1 MCYKKPLKF
10 NFFFCYFIHIFILYI
25 HSFYTF
31 NNYSLKSRW
40 IVAKYLPSRESGEVN
55 ISKATIH
62 RDWENPAKNEAP
74 EEEAVKVEKKVKA
87 PRHKSRE
94 IWHLIC
100 RFYVKYWWNISVLK
114 SVSPCRIFVIEKLSV
129 GTITMSLVG
138 NTICHHEKKKKRKEK
153 KTFTEVNKMS

>member
-25 HSFYTF
+25 HSFYTYIHF
-31 NNYSLKSRW
+31 IHIF
-40 IVAKYLPSRESGEVN
+40 IVPCGSSPVTRLY
-55 ISKATIH
+55 
-62 RDWENPAKNEAP
+62 PAKNEGP

-114 SVSPCRIFVIEKLSV
+114 SVSLCRIFVIEKLSV

-138 NTICHHEKKKKRKEK
+138 NTICHHEKKKKKRKEK